1 MGLFVRFPDFYNME
15 CIPVY
20 IVHVFQVDHKPFLA
34 ASFLGLLI
42 YFLQPQA
49 AVRQDG
55 IKGFFLFGADESP
68 PFDDYNSHP
77 GLGGC
82 FNRWI
87 SGVHFCAYRLHIW

>member
-1 MGLFVRFPDFYNME
+1 ME

-34 ASFLGLLI
+34 VSFLGLRI

-55 IKGFFLFGADESP
+55 LKRFFLFGADDKHCGEIGL
-68 PFDDYNSHP
+68 P
-77 GLGGC
+77 GIDG
-82 FNRWI
+82 
-87 SGVHFCAYRLHIW
+87 A